1 MKIAV
6 AGDHGGFYLK
16 KHLCTYL
23 SEQGYNF
30 HDFGVYSGETA
41 ADYPDFAVVVA
52 EAVAGGSFNLGV
64 ICCGTGIGV
73 NITANKIPGI
83 RAALCHDTFSAR
95 MAREHNDANILT
107 MGGRVIGT
115 GLALDV
121 VQVFLQTNFT
131 GGRHAGRV
139 EKIKEIERRLNCRK
153 EGP

>member
-1 MKIAV
+1 
-6 AGDHGGFYLK
+6 
-16 KHLCTYL
+16 
-23 SEQGYNF
+23 
-30 HDFGVYSGETA
+30 
-41 ADYPDFAVVVA
+41 
-52 EAVAGGSFNLGV
+52 
-64 ICCGTGIGV
+64 
-73 NITANKIPGI
+73 
-83 RAALCHDTFSAR
+83 